1 MPLPAIRKGTVKRC
15 KARTKSRNLEQCL
28 CPAAYGTTVCHK
40 HGAVHPDKRAIGKSH
55 GNYKKGNFT
64 KDKLKEHTEQV
75 ALIRN
80 LEDALI
86 VLGSIDN
93 RTRGNKPKGY
103 QDIQTLVQ
111 VGAYLLELEN
121 IKTLH

>member
-28 CPAAYGTTVCHK
+28 CPAAYGTTVCCK
-40 HGAVHPDKRAIGKSH
+40 HGAVHPDKRAKGKSH
-55 GNYKKGNFT
+55 GNYKKGAYT
-64 KDKLKEHTEQV
+64 QDKLQQQTEQIAV
-75 ALIRN
+75 LRN

-103 QDIQTLVQ
+103 KNIQTLEQ
-111 VGAYLLELEN
+111 VYDYITNDIAGDQR
-121 IKTLH
+121 